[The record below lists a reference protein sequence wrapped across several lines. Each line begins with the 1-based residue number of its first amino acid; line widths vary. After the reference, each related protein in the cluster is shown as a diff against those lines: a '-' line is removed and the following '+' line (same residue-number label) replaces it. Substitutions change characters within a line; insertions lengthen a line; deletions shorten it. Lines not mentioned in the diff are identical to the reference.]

1 MSINKNN
8 RIAESNKVINIS
20 LVDMPKCLIF
30 LSDVQ
35 NGTGAGCWANP
46 QHLQYLIYY
55 VCYVIR
61 EILAIMS
68 ILYLRMIYFCV
79 LSNLV
84 FPADLIIYGIVL
96 I

>member
-35 NGTGAGCWANP
+35 NGTGAGC
-46 QHLQYLIYY
+46 
-55 VCYVIR
+55 
-61 EILAIMS
+61 
-68 ILYLRMIYFCV
+68 
-79 LSNLV
+79 
-84 FPADLIIYGIVL
+84 
-96 I
+96 